1 METGALW
8 EQLRGT
14 IFSPKP
20 NPQHN
25 LREFFPQ
32 ESQSDPGKGGFGDG
46 SKAAPDRQR
55 WEGSEGPEGAANDS
69 FLSNSCPK
77 FSNFH

>member
-8 EQLRGT
+8 EQLRRT

-46 SKAAPDRQR
+46 SKAAPD
-55 WEGSEGPEGAANDS
+55 
-69 FLSNSCPK
+69 
-77 FSNFH
+77 